1 MKLKPKDKDIN
12 EKTSRTDQNRR
23 KNLKKE
29 LEEGTFSGSSTL
41 VFKKPKKKKQKLPV
55 FKRPRKDR
63 P

>member
-29 LEEGTFSGSSTL
+29 LEEGTFSG
-41 VFKKPKKKKQKLPV
+41 
-55 FKRPRKDR
+55 
-63 P
+63 